1 MDELAKGLIAYGP
14 WGLVVLL
21 LILIVTNLERVEK
34 AVGFFLGLFS
44 WAGAGIRRRSIRGRI
59 QGDVNTFGRSID
71 AEVKG
76 LMPYNMRLEFVKEM
90 DRAEL
95 LRGEPVVIVRMR
107 DRRDDDRNLVHA
119 MLAFCP
125 VGVIPQARPHL
136 GNSLSLAIDLTLT
149 RKLLNSLQDYSA
161 LQYLYDDVVPIMKAE
176 SPDLDGF
183 CLTFD
188 YLDERGLLTR
198 AVLREFRDFGASVE
212 SHHPQQEHADEAKGF
227 VEYVHTVASR
237 APGED
242 MVEPGYRGQYIA
254 TAFVLIGIE
263 DRIASEGATPYL
275 RHLRFLRLRGFK
287 RALLAARGRSI
298 DMAERVGYLA
308 EKAGLAKRRTS
319 KEYSAKDATGRRRR
333 HCLIEMEIVPS
344 RPGELPQTPLW
355 EE

>member
-1 MDELAKGLIAYGP
+1 M
-14 WGLVVLL
+14 L

-44 WAGAGIRRRSIRGRI
+44 WAGAGVRRRSIRARI
-59 QGDVNTFGRSID
+59 QGDVNTFSRSID

-76 LMPYNMRLEFVKEM
+76 LMPYNMRLEFVKEV

-95 LRGEPVVIVRMR
+95 LRGEPVVVVRMR
-107 DRRDDDRNLVHA
+107 DRKDDHSNLVHA

-125 VGVIPQARPHL
+125 VGLISQARPYL
-136 GNSLSLAIDLTLT
+136 GKSVSLAIDLTLT
-149 RKLLNSLQDYSA
+149 RKLLNSLQDYSG
-161 LQYLYDDVVPIMKAE
+161 LQYLYDDVVPMMKAE

-183 CLTFD
+183 CSTFD
-188 YLDERGLLTR
+188 YLDQRGLLTR
-198 AVLREFRDFGASVE
+198 VVLREFRDFGASVE
-212 SHHPQQEHADEAKGF
+212 SHYPQQEHADEARGF
-227 VEYVHTVASR
+227 IEYVHTVASR
-237 APGED
+237 SPGED

-275 RHLRFLRLRGFK
+275 RHLRFLRSRGFK

-298 DMAERVGYLA
+298 DMAQRVSYLA
-308 EKAGLAKRRTS
+308 EKASLAKRRAS
-319 KEYSAKDATGRRRR
+319 KEYFARDATGRRRR
-333 HCLIEMEIVPS
+333 HCLIEMAILPPG
-344 RPGELPQTPLW
+344 PGELPQSPLW

>member
-1 MDELAKGLIAYGP
+1 MVL
-14 WGLVVLL
+14 LL
-21 LILIVTNLERVEK
+21 LILVVTNVERVEK
-34 AVGFFLGLFS
+34 AAGFVLGLFS
-44 WAGAGIRRRSIRGRI
+44 WAGAGIRRRSTRASV
-59 QGDVNTFGRSID
+59 QGDINTFSRSID

-76 LMPYNMRLEFVKEM
+76 LMPYNMRLEFVKEV

-95 LRGEPVVIVRMR
+95 LRGEPVVVVRMR
-107 DRRDDDRNLVHA
+107 DRKDDDRNLVHA

-125 VGVIPQARPHL
+125 IGVIPQARPHL
-136 GNSLSLAIDLTLT
+136 GRCLSLAVDLTLT
-149 RKLLNSLQDYSA
+149 RKLLNSLQHYSG
-161 LQYLYDDVVPIMKAE
+161 LQYLHGAVVPAMKADWA
-176 SPDLDGF
+176 DLDGF
-183 CLTFD
+183 CSTFD
-188 YLDERGLLTR
+188 YLDERGLFTR
-198 AVLREFRDFGASVE
+198 VVLREFRQFGASVE
-212 SHHPQQEHADEAKGF
+212 TRYPQQEHANEARGF

-275 RHLRFLRLRGFK
+275 RHLRFLRSRGFK

-308 EKAGLAKRRTS
+308 EKAVLAKRRSSTQ
-319 KEYSAKDATGRRRR
+319 YQARAATGRRRR
-333 HCLIEMEIVPS
+333 HCLIEMEIVPP
-344 RPGELPQTPLW
+344 RPGEFPQSPLW